1 MMPIRRSAKKNDS
14 TARTPK
20 TLQQQDLDNSQSS
33 GAAHSRLEA
42 KAEHEPVVVPSRGGN
57 LLSLYF
63 SRSFKRRER
72 LGSEARK
79 AAYQKG
85 DLSSRRE
92 PEFGLFDAPSP
103 QPARPPAF
111 AEALRNLRED

>member
-20 TLQQQDLDNSQSS
+20 GRRQQDLESS
-33 GAAHSRLEA
+33 KTSKAAHCGLET

-63 SRSFKRRER
+63 SRSFKRRPR
-72 LGSEARK
+72 LGSEDRK

-92 PEFGLFDAPSP
+92 PEFGLFDGPSP